1 MGRIGSEG
9 DEWRRLDRKGM
20 SCVGSDGNEMGWE
33 GLGRRGMR
41 EGLDSKEMSWEGLD
55 WKEMS

>member
-9 DEWRRLDRKGM
+9 NEWRRLDRKGM

-41 EGLDSKEMSWEGLD
+41 EGLDSKEMSWE
-55 WKEMS
+55 